1 MVPKMPVG
9 SVVISKST
17 DPTMIK
23 VGDIIT
29 FIPRSGV
36 AGTSE
41 PFVTHRV
48 VQVLKQATGLSFV
61 TKGDA
66 NNTTD
71 LNPVVAG
78 QVVGRVVLI
87 VPFVGRLSLFV
98 HSLWGWIL
106 MVILPAL
113 ILISWEVVDVVVL
126 AGKKK

>member
-1 MVPKMPVG
+1 M
-9 SVVISKST
+9 
-17 DPTMIK
+17 
-23 VGDIIT
+23 
-29 FIPRSGV
+29 
-36 AGTSE
+36 
-41 PFVTHRV
+41 
-48 VQVLKQATGLSFV
+48 KQATGLSFV